1 MHRSVRFLVKGQAAH
16 TADRGSAETKQ
27 KLFKSC
33 TDSRRACTLEKKV
46 SDFPIPSQGEF
57 A

>member
-1 MHRSVRFLVKGQAAH
+1 MMHRSVRFIVKGQAAH

-33 TDSRRACTLEKKV
+33 ADSRRVCTL
-46 SDFPIPSQGEF
+46 
-57 A
+57 